1 MALRIHHRLI
11 CNPPY
16 VMDVRCEGTAGTGRW
31 RTASLGKGG

>member
-16 VMDVRCEGTAGTGRW
+16 IINVRYEGPADTGRW
-31 RTASLGKGG
+31 RTASLGEGG